1 MKSTR
6 LIFSYI
12 LLIIYGYSSSESNQP
27 VFKSAA
33 MTYSAVSHH
42 ITMVKVLPYVMRSI
56 NELNIPAGNRH
67 GFEILYFGV
76 NLLLMLDYRL
86 SFNIEIKSS
95 NKGDQ
100 IELIIIS
107 RKDVST
113 WKNNGDPQHK
123 DSSIS
128 NIIIY
133 YRNNGRK
140 INDVFKPTMSDAY
153 AFILNNRPSPS
164 TSRKSRTHAVMVTL
178 THRWQQEVKES
189 QLKNRL

>member
-1 MKSTR
+1 
-6 LIFSYI
+6 
-12 LLIIYGYSSSESNQP
+12 
-27 VFKSAA
+27 
-33 MTYSAVSHH
+33 
-42 ITMVKVLPYVMRSI
+42 MVKVLPYVMRSI
-56 NELNIPAGNRH
+56 NELNIPAGKSH

-86 SFNIEIKSS
+86 SFSIEIKGP
-95 NKGDQ
+95 NNEDQ

-107 RKDVST
+107 RKDVSA
-113 WKNNGDPQHK
+113 WKNNGDPHHR

-128 NIIIY
+128 KIIIH

-153 AFILNNRPSPS
+153 AFILNNRFSPS
-164 TSRKSRTHAVMVTL
+164 TSQKSRTHAVMVTL

>member
-1 MKSTR
+1 
-6 LIFSYI
+6 
-12 LLIIYGYSSSESNQP
+12 
-27 VFKSAA
+27 
-33 MTYSAVSHH
+33 
-42 ITMVKVLPYVMRSI
+42 MVKVLPYVMRSI

-86 SFNIEIKSS
+86 SFNVEVKSS
-95 NKGDQ
+95 NKADQ

-113 WKNNGDPQHK
+113 WKNNDDPHHK
-123 DSSIS
+123 YSSTP
-128 NIIIY
+128 NIIIH

-164 TSRKSRTHAVMVTL
+164 TSQKSRTHAAMVTL